1 MGDLML
7 DIAAALLLAS
17 STPVEAP
24 LLQSLTSAET
34 QVIERT
40 YLKASSGQRAALA
53 KFIVANWFELDR
65 IAKEQGLFTHYRLSE
80 NLNAAADWDFEVA
93 VGYPNAE
100 GYQNSDVQARFA
112 EIRKAHTTI
121 LIDGKGLK
129 ELGRI
134 VRSDRI
140 RPREEG

>member
-7 DIAAALLLAS
+7 SLASALLLAS
-17 STPVEAP
+17 STPVETP
-24 LLQSLTSAET
+24 LIHSHISAET

-40 YLKASSGQRAALA
+40 YLKAESGQRDALA
-53 KFIVANWFELDR
+53 KFIVANWFEMDR
-65 IAKEQGLFTHYRLSE
+65 VAKERGLFTHYRLSE
-80 NLNAAADWDFEVA
+80 NLDAAAEWDFEVA
-93 VGYPNAE
+93 VGYPNSD

-112 EIRKAHTTI
+112 EIRKAHKTI
-121 LIDGKGLK
+121 LIDGKGLNA
-129 ELGRI
+129 LGRI

>member
-1 MGDLML
+1 ML
-7 DIAAALLLAS
+7 NFAAALLLAS

-24 LLQSLTSAET
+24 ILQSPTTVET

-40 YLKASSGQRAALA
+40 YLKASSGQRDALA
-53 KFIVANWFELDR
+53 KFIVANWFEMDR
-65 IAKEQGLFTHYRLSE
+65 IAKEQGLFTHFRLSE
-80 NLNAAADWDFEVA
+80 NLNAAAEWDFEVA

-100 GYQNSDVQARFA
+100 GFQNNEVQERFA
-112 EIRKAHTTI
+112 EIRKAHKTI